1 MCRND
6 HFSFLNTVTKGTE
19 LSPADDNVS
28 DSLRDSFPEVPPVN
42 SQTRLMQTFLYCLVL
57 IHVNVCA
64 FLKHSLNIL
73 KGKQTG
79 KKGKDKDLQKTEIIL
94 KLTGNQI
101 MS

>member
-42 SQTRLMQTFLYCLVL
+42 SQTRLMQTFVL
-57 IHVNVCA
+57 FSFNPCKRVCILETL
-64 FLKHSLNIL
+64 FKHPEGETNR
-73 KGKQTG
+73 
-79 KKGKDKDLQKTEIIL
+79 KKREG
-94 KLTGNQI
+94 
-101 MS
+101 